1 MIFFNQRLVIDN
13 FGKYGL
19 PLGGSNQKMGSQISD
34 SKRDKCGQSRK
45 VLERNLFSDLICEML
60 KIGVLAFNKGQI
72 SKSLKENLSTINTL
86 KDKYH
91 DLWFLQIRLEP
102 HLLRWQQFLH
112 C

>member
-45 VLERNLFSDLICEML
+45 VLERKLFSDLREML
-60 KIGVLAFNKGQI
+60 KIGVLLIKVKFQKV
-72 SKSLKENLSTINTL
+72 
-86 KDKYH
+86 
-91 DLWFLQIRLEP
+91 
-102 HLLRWQQFLH
+102 
-112 C
+112 